1 MKKYIDSEL
10 ITKSDIVAL
19 FENENGMFHPIDAAC
34 LILEKFG
41 GDPTIEICSSCK
53 FHIFTG
59 FVDKK
64 HYVEFLEK
72 CLDGK
77 KRK

>member
-41 GDPTIEICSSCK
+41 GNPTIAICAPSEY
-53 FHIFTG
+53 HIQTG
-59 FVDKK
+59 FKDQKQWIK
-64 HYVEFLEK
+64 FLEE